1 MKKVLMI
8 LTFVTVALLSV
19 GCMDYDEEGYL
30 EERAEEANDDDLL
43 PDEEN
48 GDVEENGL
56 TEVAIESFSY
66 VPDTV
71 II

>member
-1 MKKVLMI
+1 
-8 LTFVTVALLSV
+8 
-19 GCMDYDEEGYL
+19 MDYDEEGYL